1 MTLQTIGGR
10 PEPLQRTFRK
20 STQHVS
26 QEYKKRFELEEEE
39 QRRRKMYQARRA
51 KPERKLT
58 QQELL
63 EEAKITEREN
73 LSTLEAYSRMEAE
86 KKKVEKKKVVYSG
99 PVIRF
104 HSTSMPFV
112 TEISNNTTIDHSR
125 PPDSTDTHTQ
135 GSTNVSENSA
145 NSQKDTNKSTNKY
158 TRNFLVFTDTQGFP
172 ESYFPTDK
180 PKYPRKRFCPVTG
193 LPAKYVDPL
202 TGECSGLTCT
212 YRCTCVYR
220 FSPLI
225 HSELNESTAG
235 ADALC
240 SFCCMQAESQGKRK
254 LRVGNDRP

>member
-1 MTLQTIGGR
+1 MSSLLFTYPQNTDDVNTPKPKKPRSTVTTMTLQTIGG

-26 QEYKKRFELEEEE
+26 QEYKKRFELVEEE

-73 LSTLEAYSRMEAE
+73 LGTLEAYSRMEAE

-112 TEISNNTTIDHSR
+112 TEINNKTIDHSK
-125 PPDSTDTHTQ
+125 PPDTTDTHTQ
-135 GSTNVSENSA
+135 GSTSVSDKSA

-172 ESYFPTDK
+172 QSYFPTDK

-202 TGECSGLTCT
+202 TGECNRLTVHIVHVL
-212 YRCTCVYR
+212 YITCR
-220 FSPLI
+220 
-225 HSELNESTAG
+225 
-235 ADALC
+235 
-240 SFCCMQAESQGKRK
+240 
-254 LRVGNDRP
+254 